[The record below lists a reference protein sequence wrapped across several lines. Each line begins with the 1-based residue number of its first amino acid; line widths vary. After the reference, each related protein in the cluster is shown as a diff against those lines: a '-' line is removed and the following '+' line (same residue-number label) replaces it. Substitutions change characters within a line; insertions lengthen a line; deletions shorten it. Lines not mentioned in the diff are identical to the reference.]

1 MKIIPNSTF
10 VEVICSSGGRKRM
23 ASWGGVREGG
33 VAGGGGSGEGG
44 GGSWVFR

>member
-1 MKIIPNSTF
+1 
-10 VEVICSSGGRKRM
+10 M

-44 GGSWVFR
+44 GGPWVFRQKVDSRGEAGGGG